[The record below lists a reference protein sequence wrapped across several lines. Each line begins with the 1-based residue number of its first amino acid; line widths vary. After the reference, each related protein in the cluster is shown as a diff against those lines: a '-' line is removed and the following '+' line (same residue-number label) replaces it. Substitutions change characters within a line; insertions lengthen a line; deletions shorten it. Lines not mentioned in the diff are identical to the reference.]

1 MLNISSLDQFYGE
14 SHTLWDLQLDIP
26 EGACVC
32 LMGRNGVGKTT
43 LLKCIMGLIPI
54 RNGTIAFDGFD
65 ITHLKPEQRADLG
78 IGYVPQGREIFPLL
92 TVGENLE
99 TGLRAARKR
108 GIKKV
113 PEHIFE
119 IFPVLRQMLKRRGG
133 DLSGG
138 QQQQLAI
145 GRALVLNPKL
155 LILDE
160 PTEGIQPNIVSEIG
174 DVIIRLNR
182 ARGIDTP
189 LIRAW
194 SEVNDEVR
202 EAIKTINRD
211 MGVTVLLVEQKLP
224 FARKVADRF
233 CIIERGRSVAAG
245 DIGAL
250 NEAMIKRYLT
260 V

>member
-1 MLNISSLDQFYGE
+1 MMLNISALQQFYGA
-14 SHTLWDLQLDIP
+14 SHTLWDLELQVP
-26 EGACVC
+26 AGACVC

-43 LLKCIMGLIPI
+43 LLKAIMGLIPVQ
-54 RNGTIAFDGFD
+54 DGS
-65 ITHLKPEQRADLG
+65 ILYEGVELAKAKAESRAELG

-92 TVGENLE
+92 TVEENLK
-99 TGLRAARKR
+99 TGLRAANKH

-113 PEHIFE
+113 PEAIFE
-119 IFPVLRQMLKRRGG
+119 IFPVLKQMLKRRGG

-145 GRALVLNPKL
+145 GRALVLQPRL

-182 ARGIDTP
+182 SRGIPTP
-189 LIRAW
+189 TPPAADGEIHQ
-194 SEVNDEVR
+194 
-202 EAIKTINRD
+202 AIDRIHKD
-211 MGVTVLLVEQKLP
+211 LGVTVLLVEQKLP
-224 FARKVADRF
+224 FARKVADSF
-233 CIIERGRSVAAG
+233 CIMDRGRHVAT
-245 DIGAL
+245 GAMPDL
-250 NEAMIKRYLT
+250 GADMVKRYLT